1 MRLVFTL
8 EEIAVLFLNREA
20 NVCLPVCLS
29 ICLSVYLSICLS
41 VYLSI
46 CQSVSLSVC
55 LSICPSVHLSMSVCL
70 SVCLFVCL
78 SFRPLVLPPIYL
90 SLHLCPSVFFMS
102 VSLLLSDP
110 ACFWSKSIYYSGIF
124 NEQLGKKVLSEG
136 FTSKITPEMNATW
149 YETRG
154 EGVYQSLRRFLL
166 VYLGEPLTRL
176 IRYGKSVA
184 LNLV

>member
-8 EEIAVLFLNREA
+8 EEIAGLFLNREA
-20 NVCLPVCLS
+20 NVWLPVCLCICLPVCLS
-29 ICLSVYLSICLS
+29 VYLSVHLS
-41 VYLSI
+41 VCLTI
-46 CQSVSLSVC
+46 CLSVC
-55 LSICPSVHLSMSVCL
+55 LSICPSVYL

-110 ACFWSKSIYYSGIF
+110 VCFWSKSIYYSGIF